1 ERGSRPCDTPQS
13 ENPPSTPAPRPRQP
27 CFRTMTRDDSA
38 QHTPL
43 MRQNI
48 RMLNGPKRS
57 NGFKAIRPTS

>member
-1 ERGSRPCDTPQS
+1 MIDKNDKEAHAVWLAAHSPG
-13 ENPPSTPAPRPRQP
+13 
-27 CFRTMTRDDSA
+27 
-38 QHTPL
+38 